1 MRTLKRPRYLT
12 KFRKDDPSK
21 EETRTIRCWNFQD
34 LGNSEV
40 RMMRERERGV
50 SPRRR
55 ETGVSEE
62 EG

>member
-1 MRTLKRPRYLT
+1 MKRPRYLT

-40 RMMRERERGV
+40 RMMRERERSEPKKERDRGV
-50 SPRRR
+50 
-55 ETGVSEE
+55 
-62 EG
+62 